1 MVANSLRDN
10 VKIVITAHGN
20 SPTLLLGSLP
30 VESHWEREWKRRQ
43 GSERRIAKRGS

>member
-10 VKIVITAHGN
+10 VKIVITAHDN

-30 VESHWEREWKRRQ
+30 VDRAT
-43 GSERRIAKRGS
+43 GSGNGKGV